1 MSYKEKII
9 EKLESIAISLMRY
22 WYLDITIALIGF
34 ALFLLVQKLRK
45 HKT

>member
-1 MSYKEKII
+1 MSYKEKVL
-9 EKLESIAISLMRY
+9 EKLESIALLLIRY
-22 WYLDITIALIGF
+22 WYVDITIALIGF